1 MTSMAKT
8 AQRTRET
15 NSVGA
20 TTEMQSPVSAKH
32 LLSAFVIVETA
43 PLFAAIEKALDNG
56 SGEVLLSN
64 DDGRISGAVT
74 LASARE
80 LVRRGDYTGAKAAD
94 ARVSLN
100 ASRLMPTLDR
110 DGRLQD
116 VAVDRSRAF
125 IPVAEPHL
133 TSAELRNHLD
143 AFLSTWISSTG
154 EYIGKFERA
163 FASRCDMPH
172 GVAVSNGTVAIHLAL
187 HALGIGP
194 GDEVIVPD
202 LTFAATINTVVLTG
216 ATPVI
221 VDVDPNTW
229 CMDPETF
236 RRAVTSATRAVIPV
250 HVFGRPAPMTEI
262 CAVARE
268 HGIYVV
274 EDCAEAHGAAY
285 DGRPVGS
292 FSDIATF
299 SFFANKII
307 TTGEGGMCLARTPQL
322 AERMRVLRD
331 HGMRPERRYWH
342 EEVGFNYRMTNPQ
355 ASIGCAQIE
364 RMDEI
369 LTTRA
374 SIQKLYATALAG
386 IPGVEMPPALPER
399 FSPVAW
405 FACATVPAAKR
416 PALIE
421 ACKKVNLD
429 LRPFFNGLSMMPA
442 YVRWARPCP
451 VTRHLSESGVNL
463 PTSHYVDA
471 GIAERLAGAF
481 RSVLG

>member
-1 MTSMAKT
+1 MRPVHGVAAKSIVGTKTSA
-8 AQRTRET
+8 
-15 NSVGA
+15 
-20 TTEMQSPVSAKH
+20 
-32 LLSAFVIVETA
+32 SAFIIEADA
-43 PLFAAIEKALDNG
+43 PLLAAVEKAINNG
-56 SGEVLLSN
+56 SGEVLLIDGAGSIAGAMTLESARALVR
-64 DDGRISGAVT
+64 DGRYATAHAG
-74 LASARE
+74 E
-80 LVRRGDYTGAKAAD
+80 

-100 ASRLMPTLDR
+100 TSRLSPSFDR
-110 DGRLQD
+110 EGRLD
-116 VAVDRSRAF
+116 AVAVDRTKTF

-154 EYIGKFERA
+154 EYIGRFEQT
-163 FASRCDMPH
+163 FAARCAMPH

-202 LTFAATINTVVLTG
+202 LTFAATINTVVQTG

-221 VDVDPNTW
+221 VDVDPTTW
-229 CMDPETF
+229 CMSAEAF
-236 RRAVTSATRAVIPV
+236 QRAITRATRAVIPV

-262 CAVARE
+262 CATARE
-268 HGIYVV
+268 HGIYVI
-274 EDCAEAHGAAY
+274 EDCAEAHGAHY
-285 DGRPVGS
+285 DGKPVGS
-292 FSDIATF
+292 FSDVSTF

-342 EEVGFNYRMTNPQ
+342 EEIGFNYRMTNPQ
-355 ASIGCAQIE
+355 ASIGCAQLA

-369 LTTRA
+369 LATRA
-374 SIQKLYATALAG
+374 AIQKMYAEKLAG
-386 IPGVEMPPALPER
+386 IPGVEMPPPLPPC
-399 FSPVAW
+399 FTPVSW

-421 ACKKVNLD
+421 ACKKANID

-442 YVRWARPCP
+442 YKRWARPCP

-463 PTSHYVDA
+463 PTSHYVDGA
-471 GIAERLAGAF
+471 IGERLAAAF
-481 RSVLG
+481 RTVLN

>member
-1 MTSMAKT
+1 MTAT
-8 AQRTRET
+8 VRTIQHANDGGLPEA
-15 NSVGA
+15 SAGP
-20 TTEMQSPVSAKH
+20 QVSSSTSQPPAAF
-32 LLSAFVIVETA
+32 LIDASAS
-43 PLFAAIEKALDNG
+43 LFEAIEKAMNNG
-56 SGEVLLSN
+56 SGEVLLA
-64 DDGRISGAVT
+64 DGDGRVTGAMT
-74 LASARE
+74 LESARA
-80 LVRRGDYTGAKAAD
+80 LVRGGSYTNATAHD
-94 ARVSLN
+94 ARISLN
-100 ASRLMPTLDR
+100 ASRLTPALDR
-110 DGRLQD
+110 DGRLLS
-116 VAVDRSRAF
+116 VVVDRTRAF

-154 EYIGKFERA
+154 EYIGKFERG
-163 FASRCDMPH
+163 FAARCEMPH

-202 LTFAATINTVVLTG
+202 LTFAATINTVVMTG

-221 VDVDPNTW
+221 VDVDPKTW

-236 RRAVTSATRAVIPV
+236 RRAVTPATRAVIPV

-262 CAVARE
+262 CTVARE

-274 EDCAEAHGAAY
+274 EDCAEAHGARY
-285 DGRPVGS
+285 DGKPVGS
-292 FSDIATF
+292 FSDVSTF

-355 ASIGCAQIE
+355 ASIGCAQLE
-364 RMDEI
+364 RLDEI
-369 LTTRA
+369 LETRA
-374 SIQKLYATALAG
+374 SIQKLYAVALAG

-399 FSPVAW
+399 FIPVAW

-421 ACKKVNLD
+421 ACKKANLD

-442 YVRWARPCP
+442 YARWARPCP

-471 GIAERLAGAF
+471 GIAERVAGAF